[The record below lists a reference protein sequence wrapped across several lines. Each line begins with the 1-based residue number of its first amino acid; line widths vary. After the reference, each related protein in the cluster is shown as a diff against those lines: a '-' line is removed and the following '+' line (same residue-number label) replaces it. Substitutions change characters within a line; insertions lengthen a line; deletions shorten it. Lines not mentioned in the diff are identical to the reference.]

1 MIRRGPYGPSITSR
15 SPITEDRIRST
26 SGDTVCRNSTP
37 TTSLGLCAAARPLWH
52 EPPTAAEGRPA
63 RLVGAGSAQ
72 HPGSAPPMAVT
83 ARQTRLHPA
92 WVAAGVA
99 FVALLCAAGFRAAP
113 GVLMVPLQE
122 EFGWSRGLVSL
133 AVGVNL
139 VLFGLTAPFAAA
151 LMERFGVRAV
161 TSVALALIAAGSGL
175 SVAVTSSWQLV
186 LLWGVLIGLGTGS
199 MALVFAAIVAN
210 RWFVR
215 RRGLVMGILTSATA
229 TGQLIFLPVL
239 AWMTEQSGWRAA
251 SLVVAAA
258 ALAVIPLVVLCL
270 RDSPADLGV
279 APYGAPVTHADPPV
293 DNNPANSLRPSATLP
308 VRGPT
313 SGVAGAHDAA
323 TAGPSMRGT
332 GGAAGPARRAIT
344 TLVDA
349 ARTRT
354 FWALAI
360 GFAICGASTN
370 GLIATHFIPSA
381 HDHGMAETTAAGLLA
396 VVGVFD
402 IVGTVASGWLT
413 DKVNPRLLLAA
424 YYTLRG
430 AGLVMLPGLL
440 SDSLHPSIIAFVV
453 VYGLDWVAT
462 VPPTAALCREAFGE
476 AGSVV
481 FGWVFA
487 AHQIGAAGV
496 SVGAGGIRDTT
507 GQYTMAWV
515 GAACLCLV
523 AAFVST
529 RVGRAGEPVSP

>member
-1 MIRRGPYGPSITSR
+1 M
-15 SPITEDRIRST
+15 
-26 SGDTVCRNSTP
+26 V
-37 TTSLGLCAAARPLWH
+37 A
-52 EPPTAAEGRPA
+52 
-63 RLVGAGSAQ
+63 
-72 HPGSAPPMAVT
+72 T
-83 ARQTRLHPA
+83 ARGARLHPA

-113 GVLMVPLQE
+113 GVLMVPLEE
-122 EFGWSRGLVSL
+122 EFGWSRGVVSL

-139 VLFGLTAPFAAA
+139 VLFGVTAPFAAA

-161 TSVALALIAAGSGL
+161 TSVALGLIAAGSGL
-175 SVAVTSSWQLV
+175 SVAVTGSWQLV

-215 RRGLVMGILTSATA
+215 RRGLVMGVLTAASA

-239 AWMTEQSGWRAA
+239 AWMSEGSGWRSA

-258 ALAVIPLVVLCL
+258 ALAVIPLVLL
-270 RDSPADLGV
+270 RLPNGPADLGV
-279 APYGAPVTHADPPV
+279 APYGAPAGTPVAPGDPI
-293 DNNPANSLRPSATLP
+293 
-308 VRGPT
+308 
-313 SGVAGAHDAA
+313 AA
-323 TAGPSMRGT
+323 PGAGP
-332 GGAAGPARRAIT
+332 GPARRAVA
-344 TLVDA
+344 TLAEA

-354 FWALAI
+354 FWALAV

-381 HDHGMAETTAAGLLA
+381 HDHGMPETTAAGLLA

-424 YYTLRG
+424 YYSLRG
-430 AGLVMLPGLL
+430 AGLLMLPGLL

-487 AHQIGAAGV
+487 AHQIGAAIV
-496 SVGAGGIRDTT
+496 SVAAGVIRDTT

-523 AAFVST
+523 AAFAST
-529 RVGRAGEPVSP
+529 RVGRPAGRPLSP

>member
-1 MIRRGPYGPSITSR
+1 M
-15 SPITEDRIRST
+15 
-26 SGDTVCRNSTP
+26 V
-37 TTSLGLCAAARPLWH
+37 A
-52 EPPTAAEGRPA
+52 
-63 RLVGAGSAQ
+63 
-72 HPGSAPPMAVT
+72 T
-83 ARQTRLHPA
+83 ARGARLHPA

-113 GVLMVPLQE
+113 GVLMVPLEE
-122 EFGWSRGLVSL
+122 EFGWSRGVVSL

-139 VLFGLTAPFAAA
+139 VLFGVTAPFAAA

-161 TSVALALIAAGSGL
+161 TSVALGLIAAGSGL
-175 SVAVTSSWQLV
+175 SVAVTGSWQLV

-215 RRGLVMGILTSATA
+215 RRGLVMGVLTAASA

-239 AWMTEQSGWRAA
+239 AWMSEGSGWRSA

-258 ALAVIPLVVLCL
+258 ALAVIPLVLL
-270 RDSPADLGV
+270 RLPNGPADLGV
-279 APYGAPVTHADPPV
+279 APYGAPAGTPVAPGDPM
-293 DNNPANSLRPSATLP
+293 
-308 VRGPT
+308 
-313 SGVAGAHDAA
+313 AA
-323 TAGPSMRGT
+323 PGAGP
-332 GGAAGPARRAIT
+332 GPARRAVA
-344 TLVDA
+344 TLAEA

-354 FWALAI
+354 FWALAV

-381 HDHGMAETTAAGLLA
+381 HDHGMPETTAAGLLA

-424 YYTLRG
+424 YYSLRG
-430 AGLVMLPGLL
+430 AGLLMLPGLL

-487 AHQIGAAGV
+487 AHQIGAAIV
-496 SVGAGGIRDTT
+496 SVAAGVIRDTT

-523 AAFVST
+523 AAFAST
-529 RVGRAGEPVSP
+529 RVGRPAGRPLSP

>member
-1 MIRRGPYGPSITSR
+1 M
-15 SPITEDRIRST
+15 
-26 SGDTVCRNSTP
+26 V
-37 TTSLGLCAAARPLWH
+37 A
-52 EPPTAAEGRPA
+52 
-63 RLVGAGSAQ
+63 
-72 HPGSAPPMAVT
+72 T
-83 ARQTRLHPA
+83 ARGARLHPA

-161 TSVALALIAAGSGL
+161 TSVALLLIAAGSGL
-175 SVAVTSSWQLV
+175 SVGVTSSWQLV

-215 RRGLVMGILTSATA
+215 RRGLVMGVLTAASA
-229 TGQLIFLPVL
+229 TGQLVFLPVVAL
-239 AWMTEQSGWRAA
+239 MSERSGWRSA

-258 ALAVIPLVVLCL
+258 ALAVIPLVLLRL
-270 RDSPADLGV
+270 RDSPAELGV
-279 APYGAPVTHADPPV
+279 APYGAPTGLPV
-293 DNNPANSLRPSATLP
+293 DSRGTVTGPSATLL

-313 SGVAGAHDAA
+313 SG
-323 TAGPSMRGT
+323 TFGPSERGT
-332 GGAAGPARRAIT
+332 PGAARRAVGI
-344 TLVDA
+344 LGEA

-354 FWALAI
+354 FWALAV

-381 HDHGMAETTAAGLLA
+381 HDHGMPETTAAGLLA

-424 YYTLRG
+424 YYSLRG
-430 AGLVMLPGLL
+430 AGLLMLPGLL

-476 AGSVV
+476 AGQVV

-487 AHQIGAAGV
+487 AHQIGAAIV
-496 SVGAGGIRDTT
+496 SVGAGVIRDTT

>member
-1 MIRRGPYGPSITSR
+1 
-15 SPITEDRIRST
+15 
-26 SGDTVCRNSTP
+26 
-37 TTSLGLCAAARPLWH
+37 
-52 EPPTAAEGRPA
+52 
-63 RLVGAGSAQ
+63 
-72 HPGSAPPMAVT
+72 MAVV
-83 ARQTRLHPA
+83 ARRSHLHPA

-161 TSVALALIAAGSGL
+161 TSVALVLIAAGSGL
-175 SVAVTSSWQLV
+175 SVAVTASWQLV

-215 RRGLVMGILTSATA
+215 RRGLVMGILTSASA

-258 ALAVIPLVVLCL
+258 ALAVIPLVVLRL
-270 RDSPADLGV
+270 RNGPADLGV
-279 APYGAPVTHADPPV
+279 APYGASMD
-293 DNNPANSLRPSATLP
+293 NPASSL
-308 VRGPT
+308 PT
-313 SGVAGAHDAA
+313 S
-323 TAGPSMRGT
+323 
-332 GGAAGPARRAIT
+332 PARRAVT
-344 TLVDA
+344 TLVEA

-476 AGSVV
+476 AGQVV

-487 AHQIGAAGV
+487 AHQIGAAVV
-496 SVGAGGIRDTT
+496 SVGAGVVRDLT
-507 GQYTMAWV
+507 GQYTMAWI

-523 AAFVST
+523 AAFAST
-529 RVGRAGEPVSP
+529 QVGRPAGRPLSP

>member
-1 MIRRGPYGPSITSR
+1 
-15 SPITEDRIRST
+15 
-26 SGDTVCRNSTP
+26 
-37 TTSLGLCAAARPLWH
+37 
-52 EPPTAAEGRPA
+52 
-63 RLVGAGSAQ
+63 
-72 HPGSAPPMAVT
+72 MAVT

-161 TSVALALIAAGSGL
+161 VSLALLLIAAGSGL
-175 SVAVTSSWQLV
+175 SVGVTSSWQLV

-199 MALVFAAIVAN
+199 MALVFAATVAN

-215 RRGLVMGILTSATA
+215 RRGLVMGVLTAASA
-229 TGQLIFLPVL
+229 TGQLVFLPVV
-239 AWMTEQSGWRAA
+239 AWMTERSGWRAA
-251 SLVVAAA
+251 SLVVSAA
-258 ALAVIPLVVLCL
+258 ALAVVPLVQLRL
-270 RDSPADLGV
+270 RDSPAELGV
-279 APYGAPVTHADPPV
+279 APYGARADPPM
-293 DNNPANSLRPSATLP
+293 
-308 VRGPT
+308 
-313 SGVAGAHDAA
+313 AGAAEPA
-323 TAGPSMRGT
+323 PE
-332 GGAAGPARRAIT
+332 GPARRALT
-344 TLVDA
+344 TLAVA

-354 FWALAI
+354 FWALAV

-381 HDHGMAETTAAGLLA
+381 HDHGMPETTAAGLLA

-424 YYTLRG
+424 YYSLRG
-430 AGLVMLPGLL
+430 AGLLMLPALL
-440 SDSLHPSIIAFVV
+440 SDALHPSIIVFVV

-487 AHQIGAAGV
+487 AHQIGAAVV
-496 SVGAGGIRDTT
+496 SVGAGVIRDTT

-529 RVGRAGEPVSP
+529 RVGRPAEPLSP

>member
-1 MIRRGPYGPSITSR
+1 MVATTRG
-15 SPITEDRIRST
+15 
-26 SGDTVCRNSTP
+26 
-37 TTSLGLCAAARPLWH
+37 A
-52 EPPTAAEGRPA
+52 
-63 RLVGAGSAQ
+63 
-72 HPGSAPPMAVT
+72 
-83 ARQTRLHPA
+83 RLHPA

-161 TSVALALIAAGSGL
+161 TSVALLLIAAGSGL
-175 SVAVTSSWQLV
+175 SVGVTSSWQLV

-215 RRGLVMGILTSATA
+215 RRGLVMGVLTAASA
-229 TGQLIFLPVL
+229 TGQLVFLPVVAL
-239 AWMTEQSGWRAA
+239 MSERSGWRSA

-258 ALAVIPLVVLCL
+258 ALAVIPLVLL
-270 RDSPADLGV
+270 RLPNGPAELGV
-279 APYGAPVTHADPPV
+279 APYGAPAGTPVAPGDPM
-293 DNNPANSLRPSATLP
+293 
-308 VRGPT
+308 
-313 SGVAGAHDAA
+313 AA
-323 TAGPSMRGT
+323 PGAGP
-332 GGAAGPARRAIT
+332 GPARRAVA
-344 TLVDA
+344 TLAEA

-354 FWALAI
+354 FWALAA

-381 HDHGMAETTAAGLLA
+381 HDHGMPETTAAGLLA

-424 YYTLRG
+424 YYSLRG
-430 AGLVMLPGLL
+430 AGLLMLPGLL
-440 SDSLHPSIIAFVV
+440 SDSLHPSMIAFVV

-462 VPPTAALCREAFGE
+462 VPPTAALCREVFGE
-476 AGSVV
+476 AGPVV

-487 AHQIGAAGV
+487 AHQIGAAVV
-496 SVGAGGIRDTT
+496 SVGAGVVRDLT

-523 AAFVST
+523 AAFAST

>member
-1 MIRRGPYGPSITSR
+1 
-15 SPITEDRIRST
+15 
-26 SGDTVCRNSTP
+26 
-37 TTSLGLCAAARPLWH
+37 
-52 EPPTAAEGRPA
+52 
-63 RLVGAGSAQ
+63 
-72 HPGSAPPMAVT
+72 MAVV
-83 ARQTRLHPA
+83 APRRARLHPA

-122 EFGWSRGLVSL
+122 EFGWSRGVVSL
-133 AVGVNL
+133 AVGINL

-161 TSVALALIAAGSGL
+161 TCAALGLIATGSGL
-175 SVAVTSSWQLV
+175 AVGVTASWQLIV
-186 LLWGVLIGLGTGS
+186 FWGVLIGLGTGS
-199 MALVFAAIVAN
+199 MALVFAAVVAN

-215 RRGLVMGILTSATA
+215 RRGLVMGVLTAASA

-239 AWMTEQSGWRAA
+239 AWMSERFGWRSA
-251 SLVVAAA
+251 SLVVSAA
-258 ALAVIPLVVLCL
+258 ALAVIPLVWL
-270 RDSPADLGV
+270 RLRNDPSDLGV
-279 APYGAPVTHADPPV
+279 TPYGAHADPPV
-293 DNNPANSLRPSATLP
+293 DNPGTTLSPSA
-308 VRGPT
+308 
-313 SGVAGAHDAA
+313 
-323 TAGPSMRGT
+323 AGP
-332 GGAAGPARRAIT
+332 GPARRAVE
-344 TLVDA
+344 TLAMA

-354 FWALAI
+354 FWALAV

-381 HDHGMAETTAAGLLA
+381 HDHGMPETTAAGLLA

-424 YYTLRG
+424 YYGLRG
-430 AGLVMLPGLL
+430 AGLLMLPSLL
-440 SDSLHPSIIAFVV
+440 SDSLHPSMIAFVV

-476 AGSVV
+476 AGQVV

-487 AHQIGAAGV
+487 AHQIGAAVV
-496 SVGAGGIRDTT
+496 SVGAGVIRDTT
-507 GQYTMAWV
+507 GQYTLAWV

-523 AAFVST
+523 AAFLST
-529 RVGRAGEPVSP
+529 RVGRPAPVSP

>member
-1 MIRRGPYGPSITSR
+1 MVVVVRRGR
-15 SPITEDRIRST
+15 
-26 SGDTVCRNSTP
+26 V
-37 TTSLGLCAAARPLWH
+37 
-52 EPPTAAEGRPA
+52 
-63 RLVGAGSAQ
+63 
-72 HPGSAPPMAVT
+72 
-83 ARQTRLHPA
+83 HPA

-161 TSVALALIAAGSGL
+161 TSVALALIAAGSAL

-229 TGQLIFLPVL
+229 TGQLLFLPAL
-239 AWMTEQSGWRAA
+239 AWMTERSGWRAA
-251 SLVVAAA
+251 SLLVAAA
-258 ALAVIPLVVLCL
+258 ALAVIPLVLLRL

-279 APYGAPVTHADPPV
+279 APYGAPDEVPAGPAGPPV
-293 DNNPANSLRPSATLP
+293 DNPADSSRDAATLP

-313 SGVAGAHDAA
+313 SGVAG
-323 TAGPSMRGT
+323 PSMRGPDGEPGRGTDRGT
-332 GGAAGPARRAIT
+332 GRGTGRGTDGAAGPARRAVT
-344 TLVDA
+344 TLVEA

-413 DKVNPRLLLAA
+413 DKLDPRLLLAA

-476 AGSVV
+476 AGQVV

-487 AHQIGAAGV
+487 AHQIGAAVV
-496 SVGAGGIRDTT
+496 SVGAGVVRDLT
-507 GQYTMAWV
+507 GQYTLAWI

-523 AAFVST
+523 AALAST
-529 RVGRAGEPVSP
+529 RVGRPAGRPLSP

>member
-1 MIRRGPYGPSITSR
+1 MVVVAPRR
-15 SPITEDRIRST
+15 
-26 SGDTVCRNSTP
+26 V
-37 TTSLGLCAAARPLWH
+37 
-52 EPPTAAEGRPA
+52 
-63 RLVGAGSAQ
+63 
-72 HPGSAPPMAVT
+72 
-83 ARQTRLHPA
+83 RLHPA

-122 EFGWSRGLVSL
+122 EFGWSRGVVSL

-139 VLFGLTAPFAAA
+139 VLFGVTAPFAAA

-161 TSVALALIAAGSGL
+161 TSVALGLIAAGSGL
-175 SVAVTSSWQLV
+175 SVGVTRSWQLV

-199 MALVFAAIVAN
+199 MALVFAAVVAN
-210 RWFVR
+210 RWFVQ
-215 RRGLVMGILTSATA
+215 RRGLVMGVLTAASA

-239 AWMTEQSGWRAA
+239 AWMSQRSGWRSA
-251 SLVVAAA
+251 SLVVSAA
-258 ALAVIPLVVLCL
+258 ALAVVPLVWL
-270 RDSPADLGV
+270 RLRNDPSDLRV
-279 APYGAPVTHADPPV
+279 APYGAQADPPV
-293 DNNPANSLRPSATLP
+293 DNPGPRSSPSATLP
-308 VRGPT
+308 VQGPAT
-313 SGVAGAHDAA
+313 GAIPPVSHA
-323 TAGPSMRGT
+323 T
-332 GGAAGPARRAIT
+332 AGPARRAVE
-344 TLVDA
+344 TLAVA

-354 FWALAI
+354 FWALAV

-381 HDHGMAETTAAGLLA
+381 HDHGMPETTAAGLLA

-413 DKVNPRLLLAA
+413 DKLNPRLLLAA
-424 YYTLRG
+424 YYGLRG
-430 AGLVMLPGLL
+430 AGLLMLPGLL
-440 SDSLHPSIIAFVV
+440 SHALHPSMIAFVV

-476 AGSVV
+476 AGQVV

-487 AHQIGAAGV
+487 AHQIGAAVV
-496 SVGAGGIRDTT
+496 SVGAGVIRDTT
-507 GQYTMAWV
+507 GQYTLAWV

-529 RVGRAGEPVSP
+529 RVGRPAPVSP

>member
-1 MIRRGPYGPSITSR
+1 M
-15 SPITEDRIRST
+15 
-26 SGDTVCRNSTP
+26 V
-37 TTSLGLCAAARPLWH
+37 A
-52 EPPTAAEGRPA
+52 
-63 RLVGAGSAQ
+63 
-72 HPGSAPPMAVT
+72 T
-83 ARQTRLHPA
+83 ARGARLHPA

-161 TSVALALIAAGSGL
+161 TSVALLLIAAGSGL
-175 SVAVTSSWQLV
+175 SVGVTSSWQLV

-215 RRGLVMGILTSATA
+215 RRGLVMGVLTAASA
-229 TGQLIFLPVL
+229 TGQLVFLPVVAL
-239 AWMTEQSGWRAA
+239 MSERSGWRSA

-258 ALAVIPLVVLCL
+258 ALAVIPLVLL
-270 RDSPADLGV
+270 RLRNSPADLGV
-279 APYGAPVTHADPPV
+279 APYGAPTGRGRRWTVTW
-293 DNNPANSLRPSATLP
+293 PSATP
-308 VRGPT
+308 FGPT
-313 SGVAGAHDAA
+313 
-323 TAGPSMRGT
+323 PGT
-332 GGAAGPARRAIT
+332 FGPAERRTRGGRRAVD
-344 TLVDA
+344 TLAEA

-354 FWALAI
+354 FWALAV

-381 HDHGMAETTAAGLLA
+381 HDHGMPETTAAGLLA

-424 YYTLRG
+424 YYSLRG
-430 AGLVMLPGLL
+430 AGLLMLPGLL

-487 AHQIGAAGV
+487 AHQIGAAVV
-496 SVGAGGIRDTT
+496 SVGAGVIRDTT